1 VKQSD
6 SSSILSSST
15 LSTQQI
21 AQFKEVCS
29 SLRIDLSDEMIE
41 KFQTYLAL
49 LLQWNKKIHLV
60 SKRDAKSDRILR
72 HFVDSLSIFR
82 AIDFKNDTNLL
93 DLGSGAGFPA
103 IPIKIVRNDV
113 KMALVESIHK
123 KVLFLQKLNQVLKL
137 QKVFVLNCRA
147 EALADQ
153 AEFEERFDLVTAK
166 AFGKLEKIVPLSL
179 PFLKIGGLL
188 VAYKG
193 KGVKREIE
201 EIDSLED
208 CRIRDVIK
216 IEKPEINLLRWFV
229 LVEKVKCDL
238 K

>member
-1 VKQSD
+1 
-6 SSSILSSST
+6 
-15 LSTQQI
+15 
-21 AQFKEVCS
+21 
-29 SLRIDLSDEMIE
+29 MIE
-41 KFQTYLAL
+41 KFQAYAAL
-49 LLQWNKKIHLV
+49 LLEWNKRVHLI
-60 SKRDAKSDRILR
+60 SKKDAKSDRILK

-82 AIDFKNDTNLL
+82 AIDLESDTSLL

-123 KVLFLQKLNQVLKL
+123 KTLFLQKLNQVLKL
-137 QKVFVLNCRA
+137 QKVLVLNYRA

-166 AFGKLEKIVPLSL
+166 AFGKLEKIVSLSL

-193 KGVKREIE
+193 KGAKREIE
-201 EIDSLED
+201 EINSLQD
-208 CRIRDVIK
+208 CRTRHLIK
-216 IEKPEINLLRWFV
+216 IEKPEINLLRWLV
-229 LVEKVKCDL
+229 VVEKVQCHL

>member
-1 VKQSD
+1 
-6 SSSILSSST
+6 
-15 LSTQQI
+15 
-21 AQFKEVCS
+21 
-29 SLRIDLSDEMIE
+29 MIE
-41 KFQTYLAL
+41 KFRAYASL
-49 LLQWNKKIHLV
+49 LLEWNRRVHLISKK
-60 SKRDAKSDRILR
+60 DAKSDRILR

-82 AIDFKNDTNLL
+82 AIDLESDTSLL

-123 KVLFLQKLNQVLKL
+123 KTLFLQKLNQVLKL
-137 QKVFVLNCRA
+137 QKVLVLNYRA

-166 AFGKLEKIVPLSL
+166 AFGKLEKIVTLSL

-193 KGVKREIE
+193 KGAKREIE
-201 EIDSLED
+201 ETNSLQD
-208 CRIRDVIK
+208 CRTRHLIK
-216 IEKPEINLLRWFV
+216 IEKSEINLLRWLV
-229 LVEKVKCDL
+229 VVEKVQCHL